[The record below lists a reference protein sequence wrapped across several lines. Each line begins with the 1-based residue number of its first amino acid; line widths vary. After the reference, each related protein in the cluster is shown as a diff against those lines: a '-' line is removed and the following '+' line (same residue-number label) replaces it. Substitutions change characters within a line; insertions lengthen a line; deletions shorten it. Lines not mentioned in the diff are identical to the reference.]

1 MNSLRHVLYFVS
13 LGLFWGVSP
22 SLYSYWGGAGVP
34 ATHIIFYSGAG
45 IALVMGLVARRLE
58 GAFGWTWPIQRY
70 ALICAA
76 LMNVPFT
83 WSLTLARHVP
93 TAELALIFSLSP
105 LVSFLVGVVSGRDV
119 LTARRTLGITM
130 GFLASAILIVSRDG
144 MVSGEVSWW
153 LIAAFI
159 NPVLWSCYNWFAQVN
174 WPKGATTLS
183 VGAAESLWSSI
194 LVMPFMLYF
203 SPPWATAYTGSW
215 AVWSLVAATAMWVAE
230 RVSFFTLIRER
241 GAAYTSQAIYL
252 ATPAAVLIAMF
263 LFGGAGDHWLWV
275 SLALLM
281 LALYLN
287 NSGKAQVSPQ
297 AAIQPSS

>member
-1 MNSLRHVLYFVS
+1 MHTFRHIIYFIG

-34 ATHIIFYSGAG
+34 ASHIITYSGAG

-58 GAFGWTWPIQRY
+58 GAFGWTWDIQRY

-93 TAELALIFSLSP
+93 TAELALVFSISP
-105 LVSFLVGVVSGRDV
+105 LISFLVGVISGRDL
-119 LTARRTLGITM
+119 LTARRTIAITL
-130 GFLASAILIVSRDG
+130 GFLASAILIITRDG
-144 MVSGEVSWW
+144 MATGDVSWW
-153 LIAAFI
+153 LLAAFV
-159 NPVLWSCYNWFAQVN
+159 NPLLWATYNWYAQVN
-174 WPKGATTLS
+174 WPRTATTLS
-183 VGAAESLWSSI
+183 VGAAESLWSALI
-194 LVMPFMLYF
+194 ALPFLLHF
-203 SPPWATAYTGSW
+203 SPPWSTSYSGTW
-215 AVWSLVAATAMWVAE
+215 AAWSIVAATAMWVVE
-230 RVSFFTLIRER
+230 RVSFFTLIREK

-263 LFGGAGDHWLWV
+263 FFGGAGDHWLWV

-281 LALYLN
+281 AALYLN
-287 NSGKAQVSPQ
+287 NSGPVRR
-297 AAIQPSS
+297 AATQPSS